1 MKRLLYIFT
10 IAVLAL
16 TGCKKEDQPTL
27 KDKICGEWRGVEL
40 TADAGIYISFSS
52 NGTFELYQKLDSEGF
67 ELRRGQW
74 NLDGDVISGTYNDQ
88 EAWATSYKVSVVGES
103 LTLVAQYGT
112 EETNVYVKTTIPDGV
127 KENCSVVVKS
137 YSSFRILNSQPQYNW
152 L

>member
-1 MKRLLYIFT
+1 M
-10 IAVLAL
+10 AL

-67 ELRRGQW
+67 ELRRGHW
-74 NLDGDVISGTYNDQ
+74 SLDGDVISGTYNDQ

-103 LTLVAQYGT
+103 LTLVAQDGT

-137 YSSFRILNSQPQYNW
+137 YSSFLILNSQPQYNW